1 MDFQVLPHVVDAQ
14 GYARLFKVCKMWEL
28 EVAEQLL
35 LAQEAAFGAES
46 YEVISPSASVSGEM
60 DGHGHGQVSTPS
72 SAARRDR
79 ASAQNLFI
87 RTDLHMKPSQV
98 RPILTFLCNKM
109 CSPFLVASL
118 CAMLNSSIY
127 LTHEP

>member
-46 YEVISPSASVSGEM
+46 YEVVSPSASVSGEL
-60 DGHGHGQVSTPS
+60 DGHGHGHGQVSTPS
-72 SAARRDR
+72 SAGRRDR
-79 ASAQNLFI
+79 AGLFI

-98 RPILTFLCNKM
+98 RSTLVFFSFISMFCRRCVILQK
-109 CSPFLVASL
+109 
-118 CAMLNSSIY
+118 
-127 LTHEP
+127 